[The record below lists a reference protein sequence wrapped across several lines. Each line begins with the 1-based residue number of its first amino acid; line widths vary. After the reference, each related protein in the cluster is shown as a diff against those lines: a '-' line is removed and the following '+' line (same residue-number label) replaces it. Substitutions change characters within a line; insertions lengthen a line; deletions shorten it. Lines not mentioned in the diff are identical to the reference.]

1 MKVCKK
7 EKIISMDVVDLA
19 LKERNLIKSFNHP
32 FVVSLKFSFS
42 TKRNLFLVSTKKKK
56 REKERRGRVVHP
68 VLQPIAPLLHLSP
81 PLFTAHLSLFF
92 FDTPHIMDYIGGGEL
107 FYHLIEQKVFSEDVV
122 RFYAAQ
128 IVLALSFLHEHN
140 ITYRDL
146 KPENL
151 LLDIRGNMC
160 LCDFGMCKELVRRGE
175 RER

>member
-1 MKVCKK
+1 
-7 EKIISMDVVDLA
+7 
-19 LKERNLIKSFNHP
+19 
-32 FVVSLKFSFS
+32 
-42 TKRNLFLVSTKKKK
+42 
-56 REKERRGRVVHP
+56 
-68 VLQPIAPLLHLSP
+68 
-81 PLFTAHLSLFF
+81 
-92 FDTPHIMDYIGGGEL
+92 MDYIGGGEL